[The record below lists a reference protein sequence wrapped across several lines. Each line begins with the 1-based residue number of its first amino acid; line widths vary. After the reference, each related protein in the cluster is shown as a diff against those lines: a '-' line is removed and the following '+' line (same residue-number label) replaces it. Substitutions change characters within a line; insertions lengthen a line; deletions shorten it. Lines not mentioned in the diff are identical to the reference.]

1 MRTAAL
7 LAALGSLLLSA
18 CVTTP
23 IPTQAPP
30 RAPSDGRL
38 MRPEPAADHVWVMR
52 QPDRLWAVVIGNV
65 VIIEQSDGIVLIDSG
80 GSIADGRDV
89 VSEVA
94 ALTKKPIKAVAI
106 THWHN
111 DHPLGVPGILESFP
125 NARIISTAVTRDY
138 IRTETRV
145 GIGKPDPEQDAK
157 RRQRAQQVAADFAI
171 EAARTDSLASLRAE
185 YAIEAQW
192 TLQRVERQMGA
203 YAVLPT
209 ETFGERMLLDDAWAP
224 VEFRFFGPG
233 NTHGDLM
240 AWLPKQK
247 VIATGDAVVA
257 PTPYGFDVSA
267 RPWLDA
273 LRRVEDLPFEILI
286 PGHGKVQR
294 DRDYLRTL
302 EWSMTDIVD
311 RATASAAA
319 GLTKDEAFA
328 RFDQRE
334 QQSRFHAVDPWSKK
348 WLNDYWLEGMFGTA
362 YDEAKGIPAPGK

>member
-18 CVTTP
+18 CVTAP
-23 IPTQAPP
+23 VPTHAPQ

-65 VIIEQSDGIVLIDSG
+65 VIIEQRDGVVLIDSG

-89 VSEVA
+89 VAEVA
-94 ALTKKPIKAVAI
+94 ALTNKPIKAVAI

-157 RRQRAQQVAADFAI
+157 RRQRAEQVAADFAK
-171 EAARTDSLASLRAE
+171 EAARIDSVASLRAE

-209 ETFGERMLLDDAWAP
+209 ETMVERMLLDDA
-224 VEFRFFGPG
+224 
-233 NTHGDLM
+233 
-240 AWLPKQK
+240 
-247 VIATGDAVVA
+247 
-257 PTPYGFDVSA
+257 
-267 RPWLDA
+267 
-273 LRRVEDLPFEILI
+273 
-286 PGHGKVQR
+286 R
-294 DRDYLRTL
+294 DRDYLRAL
-302 EWSMTDIVD
+302 EWSMTDIVN

-319 GLTKDEAFA
+319 GLTKDDAFA

-334 QQSRFHAVDPWSKK
+334 QQSRFHAGDPWSKK